1 MITLSKKIILL
12 FPMLVF
18 FVFLPFI
25 ALAESKSQDQVFT
38 IYVFAREDCRHC
50 QEEKK
55 FLTSLE
61 QNYPSLEVSYL
72 NVFIEPYTSQWRDI
86 ARLEKMP
93 LATPITLVGDTV
105 FSGFDTAKTTGV
117 KIEHALKDA
126 LKKQS
131 LTPEEFIAQGGSGKK
146 ELSSGSTCSEET
158 GICTMPSSSN
168 KLTVSLPFLGVVD
181 ISSYPLPTLS
191 LILGF
196 VDGFNPCAM
205 WVLVTF
211 LLFLSQS
218 SSRKQMIYFVSAFL
232 LSQAIIY
239 ALILNVWL
247 TTWNFVALDA
257 LVTPLVGLI
266 AIGGGIFFLYEW
278 LVKKGVCS
286 VTGASKREKIVRQI
300 KAIVASPF
308 SFSTLMAV
316 ILLSFSVTVI
326 EFACSIGIPQTFT
339 KIIEMNQ
346 SGMFFQQSMVGLYI
360 LMYMIDDLFVFAL
373 AIKGIEKMHLTTQY
387 SALSNLIGGI
397 LMLLLGGL
405 LLFAP
410 SVLQFG

>member
-1 MITLSKKIILL
+1 
-12 FPMLVF
+12 
-18 FVFLPFI
+18 
-25 ALAESKSQDQVFT
+25 
-38 IYVFAREDCRHC
+38 
-50 QEEKK
+50 
-55 FLTSLE
+55 
-61 QNYPSLEVSYL
+61 
-72 NVFIEPYTSQWRDI
+72 
-86 ARLEKMP
+86 
-93 LATPITLVGDTV
+93 
-105 FSGFDTAKTTGV
+105 
-117 KIEHALKDA
+117 
-126 LKKQS
+126 
-131 LTPEEFIAQGGSGKK
+131 
-146 ELSSGSTCSEET
+146 
-158 GICTMPSSSN
+158 
-168 KLTVSLPFLGVVD
+168 
-181 ISSYPLPTLS
+181 
-191 LILGF
+191 
-196 VDGFNPCAM
+196 
-205 WVLVTF
+205 
-211 LLFLSQS
+211 
-218 SSRKQMIYFVSAFL
+218 MIYFVSAFL

-308 SFSTLMAV
+308 SFSTLVAV